1 MASSST
7 ETTPLVSSM
16 SSSSR
21 AIPPKPQRTVT
32 FNPTVTSTS
41 PKPPSRSISHSASAS
56 GHGATTQGGQPML
69 STLNSKL
76 RRRNSSGAPAR
87 IPPASVPK
95 IGPQRTTRTAQKLK
109 LLPDP
114 AADEAE
120 DEESGRDVYVQY
132 TRIKDPTAR
141 RDAARLGKADRERLP
156 RVTAYCTAASYKLD
170 EMMRFLKGK
179 QKIRGAAPKRFD
191 ECIYSPYNYG
201 STKGPEDVSSTA
213 VLDGFTEER
222 PRRFSDSAIEVEHEN
237 ERRRQDLIDLHEDGD
252 APEIVNEQAIGPRRP
267 SITHADSDP
276 QMDAP
281 DFDTR
286 VHTPEVFLFE
296 YGTVVIWGMTLQEEK
311 KFLKEIAKFEVD
323 KLGKDEIETEEFN
336 FYYTREYQ
344 ARIYNDF
351 ISLRDKKNYMIKLAI
366 SHGLS
371 QSVKTSLFED
381 LVDNTIDET
390 KDIPAEIASSGKINL
405 NKKQINMQIGELFI
419 LRISIHLQG
428 SVLDAPELMW
438 AEPQLDP
445 VYQAVRSYLEMDQR
459 VSLLTERL
467 NVIGD
472 LLAVLKDQLTVT
484 HTFWLF
490 QTYLHDL
497 ASAPN
502 SIAFKTCRRIYNRV
516 QRIVFGSAEPQRRE
530 KIKENVLPVTVLSSL
545 VLASIAAPFLPAHAG
560 PLAIAQARKPR
571 PVEDIISDNVQT
583 AKVGRSKTVTGGSSR
598 SKEKRVAAQHSDPE
612 DGRSIKASSSRPR
625 DPKELR
631 KAAARPPAA
640 QRAPSMQHR
649 PSLLSIASEARLSSS
664 SLPDFRDGKS
674 SPLPTP
680 PATAGLGPG
689 PLQHGLR
696 KSGLPPRP
704 LTPTALTRTQKI
716 RLLRSNYFRN
726 ETQFLSALEDISNR
740 LVVVPKPAR
749 LSALRAELALIDQD
763 LPAEV
768 DIPLLSPPTLKDGI
782 PSQSQHHR
790 IVRINP
796 AESTSLNSAE
806 RVPYLLM
813 VEVLEEDFDFD
824 PDTEQNQQLLE
835 KLMLEKGTSRRRL
848 FDITNAEYLAFDR
861 TPPNGSDS
869 VFEPA
874 TGDLGS
880 TSLIKD
886 MDENDIASGM
896 ARVTLPGATAN
907 GKATAPRS
915 SSGANTLSSV
925 ATLSTPRTS
934 DSQISRSNS
943 PGPIRRMTIP
953 ANLNSRNQA
962 VDQPDFSA
970 LATHMRTAAQMLAQ
984 LEASGAKRPKGEVA
998 AIKAKI
1004 IASMQTLEEQNFLNE
1019 DQGPTFDT
1027 IMAESDPTAITGEPE
1042 ELEDGLPVATN
1053 SGAGAARMEN
1063 DLKTGGMR
1071 RKGDRDDPSAAT
1083 FGEEWSAKRERIR
1096 RSSPYGHM
1104 KNWDLISVIVK
1115 TGADLRQEAFA
1126 CQLIDV
1132 CTKIWEEANV
1142 PVWTKRMRILVT
1154 GESCGLIETITNG
1167 VSLHS
1172 LKRSLTLA
1180 SIAAGTNPRKRIA
1193 TLKDHWLKTFGEPD
1207 SEAYIAG
1214 VGCFARS
1221 LAAYSM
1227 ICYVLQLK
1235 DRHNGNLLIDNM
1247 GHIIHID
1254 FGFMLS
1260 NSPGSMGFEA
1270 APFKLT
1276 QDYVDVLGG
1285 VTGSAFEEFKTLCK
1299 KAFQALRKDAER
1311 LIMLVDLMSKNSSM
1325 DCFKAGA
1332 QTVTNSLRARL
1343 MLHLSREEAEGFVEE
1358 LVAKSVGSYYT
1369 RLYDTFQ
1376 YRTQG
1381 IY

>member
-1 MASSST
+1 
-7 ETTPLVSSM
+7 M
-16 SSSSR
+16 S
-21 AIPPKPQRTVT
+21 A
-32 FNPTVTSTS
+32 
-41 PKPPSRSISHSASAS
+41 
-56 GHGATTQGGQPML
+56 
-69 STLNSKL
+69 
-76 RRRNSSGAPAR
+76 APR
-87 IPPASVPK
+87 
-95 IGPQRTTRTAQKLK
+95 
-109 LLPDP
+109 LL
-114 AADEAE
+114 
-120 DEESGRDVYVQY
+120 
-132 TRIKDPTAR
+132 
-141 RDAARLGKADRERLP
+141 
-156 RVTAYCTAASYKLD
+156 
-170 EMMRFLKGK
+170 
-179 QKIRGAAPKRFD
+179 IRG
-191 ECIYSPYNYG
+191 
-201 STKGPEDVSSTA
+201 
-213 VLDGFTEER
+213 
-222 PRRFSDSAIEVEHEN
+222 
-237 ERRRQDLIDLHEDGD
+237 
-252 APEIVNEQAIGPRRP
+252 
-267 SITHADSDP
+267 
-276 QMDAP
+276 
-281 DFDTR
+281 
-286 VHTPEVFLFE
+286 
-296 YGTVVIWGMTLQEEK
+296 LQ
-311 KFLKEIAKFEVD
+311 
-323 KLGKDEIETEEFN
+323 
-336 FYYTREYQ
+336 
-344 ARIYNDF
+344 
-351 ISLRDKKNYMIKLAI
+351 
-366 SHGLS
+366 
-371 QSVKTSLFED
+371 
-381 LVDNTIDET
+381 
-390 KDIPAEIASSGKINL
+390 
-405 NKKQINMQIGELFI
+405 
-419 LRISIHLQG
+419 
-428 SVLDAPELMW
+428 
-438 AEPQLDP
+438 
-445 VYQAVRSYLEMDQR
+445 
-459 VSLLTERL
+459 
-467 NVIGD
+467 
-472 LLAVLKDQLTVT
+472 
-484 HTFWLF
+484 TFWLF

-497 ASAPN
+497 ANAPN

-516 QRIVFGSAEPQRRE
+516 QRIVFGSAEPSRRE
-530 KIKENVLPVTVLSSL
+530 KIKENVLPVSVLSSL

-583 AKVGRSKTVTGGSSR
+583 AKVGRSKTVTGGSPRPRQKR
-598 SKEKRVAAQHSDPE
+598 STQQHSDPE
-612 DGRSIKASSSRPR
+612 DGRTGRSASQRPRELR
-625 DPKELR
+625 DPKDLR
-631 KAAARPPAA
+631 KQAARPLNT
-640 QRAPSMQHR
+640 QRAPSAHHR

-664 SLPDFRDGKS
+664 SLPDFRDAS
-674 SPLPTP
+674 TSPLPTP
-680 PATAGLGPG
+680 PATAGLGPS
-689 PLQHGLR
+689 PLQLGPRRHLAQQ
-696 KSGLPPRP
+696 PRP
-704 LTPTALTRTQKI
+704 LSPTALSRAQKI

-749 LSALRAELALIDQD
+749 LSALRAELALIAQD

-782 PSQSQHHR
+782 PSQSRHHR

-796 AESTSLNSAE
+796 AEATSLNSAE

-848 FDITNAEYLAFDR
+848 FDITNAEYLAYDR

-869 VFEPA
+869 VFEPV

-886 MDENDIASGM
+886 TDETDIASGL
-896 ARVTLPGATAN
+896 ARITLPPPTAI
-907 GKATAPRS
+907 GKIPAPRS

-925 ATLSTPRTS
+925 ATMSTPRTS
-934 DSQISRSNS
+934 DSQISRSAS
-943 PGPIRRMTIP
+943 PIPSRRMTIP
-953 ANLNSRNQA
+953 ANLNRANQA
-962 VDQPDFSA
+962 ADQPDFSA

-1004 IASMQTLEEQNFLNE
+1004 IASMQSLEEQNFLSE

-1027 IMAESDPTAITGEPE
+1027 IMAESDPAAITADPE
-1042 ELEDGLPVATN
+1042 VLDDDLAVSPNT
-1053 SGAGAARMEN
+1053 GAGAARMEN

-1126 CQLIDV
+1126 CQLIEV
-1132 CTKIWEEANV
+1132 CAKIWEEADV

-1154 GESCGLIETITNG
+1154 GESGGLIETITNG

-1180 SIAAGTNPRKRIA
+1180 SIAAGNNPRKRIA
-1193 TLKDHWLKTFGEPD
+1193 TLKDHWLKTFGDPD
-1207 SEAYIAG
+1207 SEAYISG
-1214 VGCFARS
+1214 VAAFGRS
-1221 LAAYSM
+1221 LAAYSI

-1285 VTGSAFEEFKTLCK
+1285 IGSPPFEEFKTLCK

-1311 LIMLVDLMSKNSSM
+1311 LIMLVELMSKQSSM
-1325 DCFKAGA
+1325 PCFAAGA
-1332 QTVTNSLRARL
+1332 ASVTNSLRARL
-1343 MLHLSREEAEGFVEE
+1343 MLHLSKEEAESFVEE

-1369 RLYDTFQ
+1369 RL
-1376 YRTQG
+1376 
-1381 IY
+1381 